1 MKKILSIVL
10 SFIMIFSVIPI
21 ANVSAAETEETTPRQ
36 ELEALLE
43 YYNTET
49 DYTSCYWFEPLWYPY
64 SSSVYRNYVD
74 AKENAEEILANP
86 DATDKNYK
94 AAYNEL
100 KTTRTKLI
108 KEEMRVFKRFYWEF
122 LHTPDYWYDYFTPE
136 SVDAYYAAFD
146 AGQKVADNSDS
157 SFDDCKNAIDDFFAA
172 QDALVQTAPLEPEPQ
187 GSPKQALIDW
197 LEYYDA
203 ELSNQEWSLDREWYT
218 DYKTYKEN
226 FNSVRERAEALLEDE
241 TTTDDE
247 YTAALE
253 ELKATELEKIKSEAL
268 QFFDDY
274 WDYWGM
280 DESKFEYDIFTG
292 DTSSSD
298 FILALHKLDY
308 LTGYKGKFATIESYK
323 EAMENVITVEN
334 NNRTRNRLRQ
344 ELEALL
350 EYYNTEVNYTD
361 WIWNQEDKRGFENP
375 WVFDDYYEA
384 EQRAQE
390 LLLNEDATDE
400 ELEAMIAELQ
410 EKRLLMIKQEAVD
423 MANYFNMLWMLD
435 DTMNEVLWGYPVED
449 YHAFGNAVRKAEKLS
464 RRDDVTI
471 EDIKEAIDEALA
483 AYNYLTEQNLTPKQK
498 LERRLYEYNRDL
510 DYTDQDWEIAA
521 TSPKVYQD
529 YFNAEKKARLLLE
542 NEEASDEEVN
552 LMIDE
557 LQDKRLLMIKQE
569 VEDMCLFYSKEIDV
583 VSYPSAYWCK
593 VYTEESFT
601 PYLSAYNKAYKLIDS
616 DEATISIS
624 ATILRYKLAIDK
636 CMAAYDNLI
645 KNDDTYFD
653 FTYGD
658 IDKDGEVSVLDAIIA
673 QKGVVGLNSFT
684 DLGTKI
690 ADVDGDEDVTLKDAI
705 LIQKKTL
712 RLVDEFPVGASFS
725 TTLRVSTTAPYD
737 YYDATIK

>member
-1 MKKILSIVL
+1 MKKILSMVL

-36 ELEALLE
+36 ELEDLLE

-49 DYTSCYWFEPLWYPY
+49 DYTTCYWFDPQRYPY
-64 SSSVYRNYVD
+64 GSSVYGDYVD
-74 AKENAEEILANP
+74 AKENAEALLANP
-86 DATDKNYK
+86 DATDKDYK

-100 KTTRTKLI
+100 VATRTSLI
-108 KEEMRVFKRFYWEF
+108 KEEMWLFKWFYWEF
-122 LHTPDYWYDYFTPE
+122 LHTPDYWYAYFTPE

-146 AGQKVADNSDS
+146 AGQKVADNSDAT
-157 SFDDCKNAIDDFFAA
+157 FDDCKNAIDNFFAA
-172 QDALVQTAPLEPEPQ
+172 QDALVQTAPIEPEPQ
-187 GSPKQALIDW
+187 GSPKQILTDW
-197 LEYYDA
+197 LDYYDS

-218 DYKTYKEN
+218 DYKTYKEK
-226 FNSVRERAEALLEDE
+226 FNSVRERAEALLTSE
-241 TTTDDE
+241 TTTDEE
-247 YTAALE
+247 YTAVLE

-274 WDYWGM
+274 WDYWDM
-280 DESKFEYDIFTG
+280 DDSEFVYDIFTG
-292 DTSSSD
+292 DTTSSAV
-298 FILALHKLDY
+298 ILALHKLDY
-308 LTGYKGKFATIESYK
+308 LIGYKGKFATIESYK

-334 NNRTRNRLRQ
+334 NQIRKNLRKK
-344 ELEALL
+344 LEDLL

-390 LLLNEDATDE
+390 LLLNEEATDE

-435 DTMNEVLWGYPVED
+435 DTMNEILWGYPVED

-690 ADVDGDEDVTLKDAI
+690 ADVDGDKDVTLKDAI

-712 RLVDEFPVGASFS
+712 RLVDEFPVGDSFS
-725 TTLRVSTTAPYD
+725 TTLRVSKEPPYNYID
-737 YYDATIK
+737 STIK